1 MQVLLKEDVDNL
13 GLAGEVHKVAD
24 GYGRNY
30 LIPRR
35 LAVVATPGAL
45 KQAEAWQERAAN
57 RRAELR
63 AEYEILAEKIS
74 GVVLSFVVKAGSKGK
89 LYGSITTA
97 EITDR
102 LNEKLG
108 TELDK
113 RKLEGE
119 PLRHLGE
126 YQLAVRLNSEFQ
138 PQFTVIVQTAE
149 QVAEAAAAA
158 AAAEAAE
165 VEAPEVEAADVEAD
179 APAIQP
185 ERETEDDVDETGATG
200 AEPVEE
206 IVA

>member
-63 AEYEILAEKIS
+63 AEYEVLAEKIS
-74 GVVLSFVVKAGSKGK
+74 GVILSFVVKAGSKGK

-97 EITDR
+97 EIIDR

-108 TELDK
+108 TEIDK

-126 YQLAVRLNSEFQ
+126 YQVAVRLNSEFQ

-149 QVAEAAAAA
+149 QVAEA
-158 AAAEAAE
+158 EAAE
-165 VEAPEVEAADVEAD
+165 VDAIAAA
-179 APAIQP
+179 AQP
-185 ERETEDDVDETGATG
+185 ETETEGEVDETGVTD
-200 AEPVEE
+200 AEPIEE
-206 IVA
+206 IAA